1 MRCGQAARLPGNDTN
16 LLPMAVSMRSG
27 RSAAV
32 AGGQEI
38 GVGEAREFVWTDADF
53 KRVQK
58 LIYQRAGISLH
69 DGKHAMVYSRLS
81 RRLRDTG
88 YGSFDAYL
96 NWLEGQDGPEW
107 QEFIN
112 ALTTNLTAF
121 FREQH
126 HFESLSGLL
135 RKRPGGPWKIWCSAA
150 STGEEPYSI
159 VMTVLQTLGG
169 GVPFELV
176 ASDIDSR
183 VLEAA
188 GRGVYRA
195 QGLKGLTR
203 EQLQR
208 FFMRGKGDNDGL
220 VRVRPELRKPIT
232 FLSVNLIR
240 DDWPFR
246 EPFDIVFCR
255 NVMIYFDAQTQ
266 RRVLER
272 IHRVLKPGGTLFVGH
287 AENFSESRDLFVLRG
302 KTVYER
308 V

>member
-1 MRCGQAARLPGNDTN
+1 MSARPLPGRATAAASPAT
-16 LLPMAVSMRSG
+16 LAVSEG
-27 RSAAV
+27 
-32 AGGQEI
+32 
-38 GVGEAREFVWTDADF
+38 REFAWPNADF
-53 KRVQK
+53 SRVQK

-88 YGSFDAYL
+88 HTSFEEYL
-96 NWLEGQDGPEW
+96 GWLESQDGPEW

-126 HFESLSGLL
+126 HFDSLTAILK
-135 RKRPGGPWKIWCSAA
+135 KRPSGPWRIWCSAA

-159 VMTVLQTLGG
+159 VITVLQALGV
-169 GVPFELV
+169 GVPFELF
-176 ASDIDSR
+176 ASDIDTR
-183 VLEAA
+183 VLETAS
-188 GRGVYRA
+188 RGVYRS
-195 QGLKGLTR
+195 QGLKGLTQ

-208 FFMRGKGDNDGL
+208 FFMRGKGNNDGL
-220 VRVRPELRKPIT
+220 VRVRPEVRKPIT

-246 EPFDIVFCR
+246 EPFDAVFCR
-255 NVMIYFDAQTQ
+255 NVMIYFDAPTQ

-272 IHRVLKPGGTLFVGH
+272 IHRVMKPGGTLFVGH